1 MTTLRWRMVP
11 AVVAGLALALVA
23 ACSGPR
29 SGASAT
35 SEVSGCAA
43 VLPLARDI
51 VHDQGTLTLIR
62 RINQADADALARKLG
77 VTPATPPQHQPQP
90 PSHTRHRGPYLPTRI
105 RQPKTCL
112 IVYHGNYP
120 RGMIARASPPAVAG
134 HYALMV
140 LRVRHPSI
148 DRILV
153 TDTLPAGLHPRFIHF
168 DMLTFTVWPIS

>member
-11 AVVAGLALALVA
+11 AVVAGIALALVA

-35 SEVSGCAA
+35 SDVSGCAA

-77 VTPATPPQHQPQP
+77 VTPAAPPP
-90 PSHTRHRGPYLPTRI
+90 PHARHRGPHRPARI

-120 RGMIARASPPAVAG
+120 QGTITRASPPAVAG

-153 TDTLPAGLHPRFIHF
+153 TDTLPAGLRPRFIHF
-168 DMLTFTVWPIS
+168 HMLTFTTRPTD